1 MMRCLIRLKATKDQ
15 VYEPAYHVK
24 LQGVVYDLLE
34 ESGYGDIH
42 DEAPFKFVTF
52 SNVFPPRDMQEGDGR
67 TLIISSPNDEV
78 MKSVQKEVNSRELI
92 EPGDR
97 QYEVEDTAIFNI
109 SPERQGTMITG
120 TPIVVRIPASR
131 CDEYGID
138 DMGYDDVYWRLEH
151 NSDAFIDKVEENLA
165 SKYREYYDREPP
177 ERPYFTGYHPRK
189 QVSVP
194 LKYEDK
200 EVPVIGTT
208 WELDYECENRE
219 MHRII
224 RMAYDAGLG
233 ELNTTGFGFM
243 NEVEN

>member
-1 MMRCLIRLKATKDQ
+1 LIRLRAKKDQ
-15 VYEPAYHVK
+15 SYDPAYHIK
-24 LQGVVYDLLE
+24 LQGVVYDLVE
-34 ESGYGDIH
+34 KAGYESIH
-42 DEAPFKFVTF
+42 DEGPFKFLTF
-52 SNVFPPRDMQEGDGR
+52 SNVFPPKDMREGDER
-67 TLIISSPNDEV
+67 TFILSSPNENLIKSLQEV
-78 MKSVQKEVNSRELI
+78 VNSERLI

-97 QYEVEDTAIFNI
+97 QYVVDDTAIFNI
-109 SPERQGTMITG
+109 SPDRQGTMITG

-131 CDEYGID
+131 CGEYGID
-138 DMGYDDVYWRLEH
+138 DMGYDDVYWRIGN

-177 ERPYFTGYHPRK
+177 ERPYFTGYNPRK
-189 QVSVP
+189 QISVP
-194 LKYEDK
+194 LRYEDR
-200 EVPVIGTT
+200 EVTVIGTT
-208 WELDYECENRE
+208 WELDYECETRG

>member
-1 MMRCLIRLKATKDQ
+1 MKDQ
-15 VYEPAYHVK
+15 SYNPAYHVK

-34 ESGYGDIH
+34 KVGYEDIH
-42 DEAPFKFVTF
+42 DESPFKFVAF
-52 SNVFPPRDMQEGDGR
+52 SNVFPPKDMQEGDSR
-67 TLIISSPNDEV
+67 TFIISSPNEAIVDNVRDAIESQGV
-78 MKSVQKEVNSRELI
+78 M

-97 QYEVEDTAIFNI
+97 QYEVEDAITFDI
-109 SPERQGTMITG
+109 TPDRQGTMITG
-120 TPIVVRIPASR
+120 TPIVVRIPAR
-131 CDEYGID
+131 KCDEHGID
-138 DMGYDDVYWRLEH
+138 DMGYEDVYWRIGH
-151 NSDAFIDKVEENLA
+151 NSDAFIDKVEKNLA

-177 ERPYFTGYHPRK
+177 ERPYFTGYNPRK

-194 LKYEDK
+194 LKYEDG
-200 EVPVIGTT
+200 EVDVIGTT
-208 WELDYECENRE
+208 WELDYECESRG